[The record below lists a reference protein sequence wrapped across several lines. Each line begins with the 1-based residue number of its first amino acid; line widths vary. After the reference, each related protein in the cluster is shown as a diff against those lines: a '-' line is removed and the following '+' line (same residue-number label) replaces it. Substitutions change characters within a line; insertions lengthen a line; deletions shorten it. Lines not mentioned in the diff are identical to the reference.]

1 MLENREISWLSFNYR
16 VLQEAKD
23 LSNPL
28 YERIKF
34 LAIYS
39 SNLDEFFR
47 VRVASLR
54 SLLRLKKKAIHKLKF
69 DPRNLVKQIHK
80 IVNRHQEEF
89 GDIFRNQILPELKKN
104 NINLIN
110 ETELTENQKEFV
122 ENYFREKAQ
131 VFIQPFLLIK
141 KKIKPFLVNR
151 RLYLAVKLAPKKN
164 ETPAEE
170 PKRTKHS
177 FAIVEIPS
185 QHLPRFIELPKEKEK
200 TFIIFL
206 DDIIRYCLP
215 EIFPGYE
222 IAEAHSIKL
231 TRDAELYID
240 DEFTGNLLAK
250 IKKGLSKRDTGVPSR
265 FLFDKN
271 ISLHFLKF
279 LRESLSL
286 EKEDLIPG
294 GKYHNFSDFFS
305 FPNPGKNS
313 LEFPLMP
320 QLKHSGIE
328 KHKNIFDAIREKDRA
343 LFFPYHK
350 YNYVIEFLNRAAN
363 DPAVV
368 SIKVTQYRVAKDSAI
383 IKAMIDAVNNGK
395 EVMVFVEVKA
405 RFDEESNIQWAE
417 EMEKAGVKVFYS
429 FPGLKV
435 HAKLALVA
443 RIENG
448 KEVKY
453 SYFGTGNFNER
464 TAKIYSDIAL
474 FTMNEKLTNEAEQVF
489 KFLSGEIVNYE
500 FQHLLV
506 AQFNMRKELLKLI
519 DNEIQFAV
527 EGKEA
532 KIILKLNSL
541 EDKKMIK
548 KLYEASAAGVKI
560 NIIIRGICCLVPGI
574 KGISENINVI
584 SILDRYLEHSRVY
597 IFNNGGN
604 EKFYAA
610 SADWMKR
617 NLSRR
622 VEVAFPIYDSKI
634 KKEIKDIIALQLN
647 DKIKARVIDKNNLN
661 EYQKTKSKIKI
672 SSQTASYNYLKKKNN
687 PPAKSKTKTN
697 I

>member
-1 MLENREISWLSFNYR
+1 
-16 VLQEAKD
+16 
-23 LSNPL
+23 
-28 YERIKF
+28 
-34 LAIYS
+34 
-39 SNLDEFFR
+39 
-47 VRVASLR
+47 
-54 SLLRLKKKAIHKLKF
+54 
-69 DPRNLVKQIHK
+69 
-80 IVNRHQEEF
+80 
-89 GDIFRNQILPELKKN
+89 
-104 NINLIN
+104 
-110 ETELTENQKEFV
+110 
-122 ENYFREKAQ
+122 
-131 VFIQPFLLIK
+131 
-141 KKIKPFLVNR
+141 
-151 RLYLAVKLAPKKN
+151 
-164 ETPAEE
+164 
-170 PKRTKHS
+170 
-177 FAIVEIPS
+177 
-185 QHLPRFIELPKEKEK
+185 
-200 TFIIFL
+200 
-206 DDIIRYCLP
+206 
-215 EIFPGYE
+215 
-222 IAEAHSIKL
+222 IKL

-584 SILDRYLEHSRVY
+584 SILDRYL
-597 IFNNGGN
+597 
-604 EKFYAA
+604 
-610 SADWMKR
+610 
-617 NLSRR
+617 
-622 VEVAFPIYDSKI
+622 
-634 KKEIKDIIALQLN
+634 
-647 DKIKARVIDKNNLN
+647 
-661 EYQKTKSKIKI
+661 
-672 SSQTASYNYLKKKNN
+672 
-687 PPAKSKTKTN
+687 
-697 I
+697 

>member
-1 MLENREISWLSFNYR
+1 MFENREISWLSFNYR

-34 LAIYS
+34 LAIFS

-54 SLLRLKKKAIHKLKF
+54 SLLRLKKKAIHKLNF
-69 DPRNLVKQIHK
+69 DPENLLRQIHK

-89 GDIFRNQILPELKKN
+89 GEIFRNQILHELKKN

-122 ENYFREKAQ
+122 KNYFNEKVQ
-131 VFIQPFLLIK
+131 ILVQPFLLVK

-164 ETPAEE
+164 GTPEET
-170 PKRTKHS
+170 KRTKHS

-185 QHLPRFIELPKEKEK
+185 QHLPRFLELPKENGK
-200 TFIIFL
+200 TYTIFL
-206 DDIIRYCLP
+206 DDVIRYCLP
-215 EIFPGYE
+215 DIFPGYE

-271 ISLHFLKF
+271 ISKHFLNF

-305 FPNPGKNS
+305 FPNTGKSS
-313 LEFPLMP
+313 LEFTPMP
-320 QLKHSGIE
+320 QLKHACIE
-328 KHKNIFDAIREKDRA
+328 KHKNIFDAIKEKDIA
-343 LFFPYHK
+343 LFFPYHNYK
-350 YNYVIEFLNRAAN
+350 YVVDFLDKAAR
-363 DPAVV
+363 DPDVV
-368 SIKVTQYRVAKDSAI
+368 SIKITQYRVAKDSAVV
-383 IKAMIDAVNNGK
+383 KAMIDAVKKGK
-395 EVMVFVEVKA
+395 NVMVFVEVKA
-405 RFDEESNIQWAE
+405 RFDEELNIQWAE

-435 HAKLALVA
+435 HAKLALVT
-443 RIENG
+443 RIENE

-474 FTMNEKLTNEAEQVF
+474 FTKDERLTNEAEQVF
-489 KFLSGEIVNYE
+489 QFLSGEEYDYE
-500 FQHLLV
+500 FRHLLV

-519 DNEIQFAV
+519 DNEIHFAK

-541 EDKKMIK
+541 EDRKMIK
-548 KLYEASAAGVKI
+548 KLYEASTAGVKI

-574 KGISENINVI
+574 IGLSENINVI
-584 SILDRYLEHSRVY
+584 SILDRFLEHSRVY
-597 IFNNGGN
+597 IFNNDGD
-604 EKFYAA
+604 EKIYAA

-622 VEVAFPIYDSKI
+622 VEVAFPIYDSRI
-634 KKEIKDIIALQLN
+634 KKEIKDIIALQLKDN
-647 DKIKARVIDKNNLN
+647 IKARIIEKDNLN
-661 EYQKTKSKIKI
+661 EYQKTKSRSKI
-672 SSQTASYNYLKKKNN
+672 SSQTASYDYLKKKNN
-687 PPAKSKTKTN
+687 PPAKSKTKTD